1 MPHTPPG
8 GWQNEAGGVA
18 LGAVAL
24 AGSTW
29 LLDAS
34 PRLANPTSAAMV
46 YLLIV
51 LAAAA
56 LSTLRVA
63 IGVAVVADG
72 CLNFFFMAPVRTFA
86 IAEPQ
91 NWVALFVF
99 LAVSVVG
106 GHLSAT
112 ARARAS
118 EATARRDELGRLFDL
133 SRDVLLTTGADAIP
147 QLATYI
153 ARRFELDYAAI
164 CLPGDGGA
172 WRVFEAGGRPGALDE
187 ADLSRVLEMSGAAPS
202 LQGTDPAERH
212 PTVMAGGRAVRLV
225 ALRAGG
231 RPVGLLA
238 AAGRA
243 IEEGTLDALAG
254 VGAIA
259 VERAQF
265 LEDLRVAEVARQ
277 SEELKS
283 ALIASMSHGLRT
295 PLTAIRI
302 AASNLQASWPT
313 DTERREQGDLV
324 LAEVARL
331 TRLFDN
337 ILEMARIDAGPA
349 AGDPRWVHPAE
360 IFEAARDQVEYALN
374 GHVIELVAPSE
385 QSIWIDPRPSASAL
399 AHLLENAAQYSPPG
413 SRIVTRMSVSDEA
426 LSVAVCDEGPG
437 VPQEE
442 LPRLFER
449 FYRGGA
455 SRDRPGGTGMGL
467 SIVRGILGT
476 QGGRVWAE
484 NGADGGAVFSMTIP
498 AAPLP
503 AAPPPAAP
511 AGAPGGEA

>member
-1 MPHTPPG
+1 MPGRAAPAWRRELG
-8 GWQNEAGGVA
+8 SAAVAGA
-18 LGAVAL
+18 AL
-24 AGSTW
+24 AGSTL

-56 LSTLRVA
+56 LSTLRTA
-63 IGVAVVADG
+63 IGVAVVADA
-72 CLNFFFMAPVRTFA
+72 CLNFFFMAPVRTFT

-99 LAVSVVG
+99 LAVSIVG
-106 GHLSAT
+106 GELSAT
-112 ARARAS
+112 ARARAR

-147 QLATYI
+147 QLATFI
-153 ARRFELDYAAI
+153 AARFALDYAAI
-164 CLPGDGGA
+164 CLPGAGGG
-172 WRVFEAGGRPGALDE
+172 WQRFEAGRLPGALDE
-187 ADLSRVLEMSGAAPS
+187 AELSRVRDGSAAADGA
-202 LQGTDPAERH
+202 
-212 PTVMAGGRAVRLV
+212 GRAAVREGYRTLV
-225 ALRAGG
+225 VGGQPVWLMPLRAAG

-243 IEEGTLDALAG
+243 IEPGTFEALAG
-254 VGAIA
+254 VAAIA

-265 LEDLRVAEVARQ
+265 IEDLRVAELARQ

-283 ALIASMSHGLRT
+283 ALVASMSHGLRT
-295 PLTAIRI
+295 PLTAIRV

-313 DTERREQGDLV
+313 EGERREQGDLV

-360 IFEAARDQVEYALN
+360 IFEAAKDQVEYALQ
-374 GHVIELVAPSE
+374 GHPIELVAASDAP
-385 QSIWIDPRPSASAL
+385 IWIDPRPTASAL
-399 AHLLENAAQYSPPG
+399 AHLLENAAQYSAPG
-413 SRIVTRMSVSDEA
+413 APVVTRMSVSADGLA
-426 LSVAVCDEGPG
+426 IAVRDRGPG
-437 VPQEE
+437 ISDDER
-442 LPRLFER
+442 PRLFER
-449 FYRGGA
+449 FYRGSA
-455 SRDRPGGTGMGL
+455 SRDRHAGTGMGL

-484 NGADGGAVFSMTIP
+484 NCPDGGAVFSMTV
-498 AAPLP
+498 
-503 AAPPPAAP
+503 PPAPRP
-511 AGAPGGEA
+511 AVQPEP